1 MLHEIKFPRIAF
13 FNVKDRRVILIRHG
27 CLHMWSL
34 LQIVNT
40 KIICTNN
47 KSFFFFFQERQLCYF
62 FGI

>member
-40 KIICTNN
+40 KIICTN